1 MKFWKSGNKR
11 GDNKECVILE
21 LHLSGLGITVFKAE
35 LREIVGLLR
44 RNIGKD
50 GNNALCAERHH
61 RNDLVVVARPDIE
74 IVAALRHG
82 LSEQGEVAGSSL
94 DAVDVRVLG
103 QLGDRVRSEAY
114 AGTARHVVENDRQVR
129 AVCNRVVVRD
139 QTALGGRHAV
149 CNAAVLC
156 LVCLSGIC
164 RCWFLLGLFVLL
176 LAVADHRS
184 ESLLY
189 TGTGCKDH

>member
-1 MKFWKSGNKR
+1 M
-11 GDNKECVILE
+11 
-21 LHLSGLGITVFKAE
+21 
-35 LREIVGLLR
+35 GLLR

-129 AVCNRVVVRD
+129 AVRNV
-139 QTALGGRHAV
+139 AEG
-149 CNAAVLC
+149 
-156 LVCLSGIC
+156 LV
-164 RCWFLLGLFVLL
+164 F
-176 LAVADHRS
+176 
-184 ESLLY
+184 
-189 TGTGCKDH
+189 T